1 MRDTKRHKETSVE
14 VQKEETMKSK
24 GKGKEEKRPFARTAG
39 ERKTLRLLCWLPL
52 LLSSE
57 SMQVL
62 GLLVGCDLL
71 ADGTSDELQA
81 AAGAGQ

>member
-1 MRDTKRHKETSVE
+1 MRDTRLSGSA
-14 VQKEETMKSK
+14 KEETIKSK
-24 GKGKEEKRPFARTAG
+24 RKGNERTPFARTAG
-39 ERKTLRLLCWLPL
+39 ERKTLQLLCWPPPS
-52 LLSSE
+52 LSLE

-62 GLLVGCDLL
+62 GPLVGCDLL